1 MKSYHEKRFQSFCTT
16 AIQRQREVV
25 GQQTSDEAS
34 YFYSAQFLF
43 FRIEFV
49 KSQPLVLSIVK
60 TKIFESI
67 PFSSSSSEV
76 SVMPLSIS
84 EVNGFRN
91 VLQISP
97 LVYSGKRSYN
107 ESEA

>member
-1 MKSYHEKRFQSFCTT
+1 MVS
-16 AIQRQREVV
+16 
-25 GQQTSDEAS
+25 QQTSD
-34 YFYSAQFLF
+34 FYSVQFSF
-43 FRIEFV
+43 FRLEFV
-49 KSQPLVLSIVK
+49 KSQPLILSIVK
-60 TKIFESI
+60 TTSFEII

-97 LVYSGKRSYN
+97 LVYSGKKK
-107 ESEA
+107 ELQ